1 MIEIINLDDSVDI
14 QETDTPNWR
23 EQQNLAI
30 KDYKVKQKVTEEWFR
45 AVMDKNK
52 LKENTKGERRQGG
65 RIRNVPDRYGN
76 TNPAI
81 SVKYLLLKNNDPSAI
96 SEMTVDNAFANHS
109 VGNFNDSIFSK
120 QIDKQKKREKIDVE
134 NKDAII
140 SKQKKRKMIDVIKI
154 SAVTVII
161 SLKI

>member
-30 KDYKVKQKVTEEWFR
+30 KYYKVTEELFR
-45 AVMDKNK
+45 AFMDKNK
-52 LKENTKGERRQGG
+52 LKEDTKGKIRQGG

-81 SVKYLLLKNNDPSAI
+81 SVKIILLKNNDSSVI

-109 VGNFNDSIFSK
+109 VGKFNDSNFSK
-120 QIDKQKKREKIDVE
+120 NIDKQKKRKKVDVE
-134 NKDAII
+134 NKDTII
-140 SKQKKRKMIDVIKI
+140 SKPKKSKSLDVIKI
-154 SAVTVII
+154 CD
-161 SLKI
+161 KK